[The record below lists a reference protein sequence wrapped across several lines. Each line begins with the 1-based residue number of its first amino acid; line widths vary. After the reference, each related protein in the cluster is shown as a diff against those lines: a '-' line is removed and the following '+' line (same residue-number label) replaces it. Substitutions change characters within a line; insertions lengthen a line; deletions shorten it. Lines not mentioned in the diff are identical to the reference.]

1 MPDSQAPG
9 YGRLEAR
16 REAAAHRDGIA
27 HEQPQEPSRKR
38 SVRQNHKTPE
48 DIAQESQAR
57 KKKTSKYLSDLKD
70 ARATVSDAAKG
81 LFAKYGSGRRTE
93 GFYEREILQTARLG
107 KTKRKLNS
115 WNAYIRARLK
125 VLNDALPFGA
135 KKHTSTSPV
144 ADDIREEW
152 NAMTPREKAE
162 AVEGPSVDLQ
172 EHKETKATTRHN
184 SNIAVFHD
192 SQTTLSGVHE
202 DLRRLRARTGMEVA
216 LVAVR
221 SEQDHL
227 QEPST
232 FTTSGKMDE
241 YLNLSYN
248 TGIDEI
254 AMRYESYVLSGVHG
268 ILRRREDVLQDRQSK
283 ITRIIFQ
290 KFREIT
296 GYKAK
301 KLFYAG
307 FGQRITCKWG
317 VVIVNWPLKQFLAPS
332 KIRTMAELDTLE
344 EAWNNGTCRF
354 RKLTPAKF
362 ETWK

>member
-125 VLNDALPFGA
+125 VLNDGTSSPSHSVPTMLVLTCSSAAFRSQEAHLDLP
-135 KKHTSTSPV
+135 
-144 ADDIREEW
+144 
-152 NAMTPREKAE
+152 
-162 AVEGPSVDLQ
+162 
-172 EHKETKATTRHN
+172 
-184 SNIAVFHD
+184 
-192 SQTTLSGVHE
+192 
-202 DLRRLRARTGMEVA
+202 
-216 LVAVR
+216 
-221 SEQDHL
+221 
-227 QEPST
+227 
-232 FTTSGKMDE
+232 
-241 YLNLSYN
+241 
-248 TGIDEI
+248 
-254 AMRYESYVLSGVHG
+254 
-268 ILRRREDVLQDRQSK
+268 RRR
-283 ITRIIFQ
+283 
-290 KFREIT
+290 
-296 GYKAK
+296 
-301 KLFYAG
+301 
-307 FGQRITCKWG
+307 
-317 VVIVNWPLKQFLAPS
+317 
-332 KIRTMAELDTLE
+332 
-344 EAWNNGTCRF
+344 
-354 RKLTPAKF
+354 
-362 ETWK
+362 